1 MQEISDRKV
10 QRVDEV
16 EHSFTFQYQI
26 TENCNLRC
34 AHCYQDEAI
43 TYQASTEE
51 LISMV
56 DKFLHVAEKWHVL
69 PRIPLSGGEPLVSP
83 SFWPLLEHLQQYRED
98 HDVMSAL
105 LTNGTLVNRSLAET
119 LATYDVV
126 RFAQV
131 SLDGVTPET
140 HEKIR
145 GKGTFERARE
155 GVAQLRDA
163 GVQVHLHLVVH
174 KQNYKDA
181 FQVTHLAEELGAEY
195 VLVTR
200 LVPFGRGKEMI
211 DAMLAPE
218 EVKNLYTK
226 LGGDTDRAAEK
237 MLKNEY
243 AVFVNRLRCDWPV
256 ICTGDCLSSMFSLIN
271 KNGNH
276 CQVGK
281 RYIAVM
287 PDGTCYACRRMPV
300 PVGNLLTQTFEDMWN
315 HPFLWKMR
323 KKSSHMKGK
332 CTKCPFN
339 TDPRLNFTC
348 MGGASCIAYGVYGD
362 PFMPDPQC
370 SFDPES
376 GAEDVSHRLDS
387 IYAEYRRQ
395 HGNS

>member
-1 MQEISDRKV
+1 MKRISDERI

-51 LISMV
+51 LILML
-56 DKFLHVAEKWHVL
+56 DKFLQVAEKWHVL

-83 SFWPLLEHLQQYRED
+83 SFWPLLDHLEKYHKE

-105 LTNGTLVNRSLAET
+105 LTNGTLIDRSLAET
-119 LATYDVV
+119 LATCEVL

-140 HEKIR
+140 HERIR
-145 GKGTFERARE
+145 GKGTFERALE
-155 GVAQLRDA
+155 GIAQLRDV

-174 KQNYKDA
+174 KQNYQDA
-181 FQVTHLAEELGAEY
+181 FQVTHLAEELGAGN

-211 DAMLAPE
+211 DAMLEPE

-237 MLKNEY
+237 MLNNEY
-243 AVFVNRLRCDWPV
+243 AVSVNRLRCDWPV
-256 ICTGDCLSSMFSLIN
+256 ICTGDCLSSMFALIN

-276 CQVGK
+276 CQVGI

-300 PVGNLLTQTFEDMWN
+300 PVGNLLTQKFEEMWN

-323 KKSSHMKGK
+323 KKSSYMKGK

-376 GAEDVSHRLDS
+376 GAEDVLHRLDT
-387 IYAEYRRQ
+387 IYEEYRRQ
-395 HGNS
+395 RGTS